1 MEVRDFMVCFI
12 AKEIQRVEN
21 KRVNIIRVGSF
32 SNYQK
37 GKRRE
42 WVILFNECITY
53 GVRVKHVSHG
63 ERTLRSSEFL
73 LL

>member
-12 AKEIQRVEN
+12 AKETQRVEN

-37 GKRRE
+37 GERRE
-42 WVILFNECITY
+42 WVILFNECIT
-53 GVRVKHVSHG
+53 H
-63 ERTLRSSEFL
+63 TT
-73 LL
+73 